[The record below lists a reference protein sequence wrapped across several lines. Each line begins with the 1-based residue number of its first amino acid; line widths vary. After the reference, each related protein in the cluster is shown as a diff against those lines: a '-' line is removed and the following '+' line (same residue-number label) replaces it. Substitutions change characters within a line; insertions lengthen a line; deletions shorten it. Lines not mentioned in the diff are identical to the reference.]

1 LKEEDMRRHP
11 VLLGL
16 VVVAVL
22 VVGFIALVLI
32 FSRFLVRKPSFALTD
47 KVAVVELT
55 GVITNSQ
62 RVIDQLIRYR
72 EDGGVKAIVL
82 RIDSPGGSVG
92 PSQEIYREVMKTK
105 NAKTVVASLGGV
117 AASGG
122 YYVASAADAI
132 VANPGTLTG
141 SIGVIMQFSN
151 VEGLMKL
158 IGLKTYTF
166 KSGRHKDLGSPFREP
181 SSDDEKILMAVIE
194 NVHDQFVRAVA
205 QGRNMEVPRVRE
217 LADGRI
223 LSGQQAMELGLV
235 DRMGNFQDAIDLAA
249 EMGGI
254 QGKPHVIY
262 PRKRRNITDLLF
274 EKVIATLVEKI
285 RASNHELFY
294 RSSPARCL

>member
-1 LKEEDMRRHP
+1 MRRHP

-22 VVGFIALVLI
+22 VVGFIALVLM
-32 FSRFLVRKPSFALTD
+32 FSRFVARKPSFVLTD
-47 KVAVVELT
+47 KVAVIELT
-55 GVITNSQ
+55 GVITDSQ

-166 KSGRHKDLGSPFREP
+166 KSGKHKDLGSPFREP
-181 SSDDEKILMAVIE
+181 SSDDEKILMGVIE

-205 QGRNMEVPRVRE
+205 QGRDMEVPRVRE
-217 LADGRI
+217 VADGRV

-254 QGKPHVIY
+254 DGKPHVIY

-285 RASNHELFY
+285 RVSNHELFY
-294 RSSPARCL
+294 RFSPARCL

>member
-1 LKEEDMRRHP
+1 MRRHP

-32 FSRFLVRKPSFALTD
+32 FSRFLMKKPTFVLTD

-55 GVITNSQ
+55 GFITSSQ
-62 RVIDQLIRYR
+62 KVIDQLIRYR

-92 PSQEIYREVMKTK
+92 PSQEIYREIMKTK

-132 VANPGTLTG
+132 VANPGTITG

-181 SSDDEKILMAVIE
+181 SSEDEKILMAVIE

-205 QGRNMEVPRVRE
+205 QGRDMEVPRVRE

-223 LSGQQAMELGLV
+223 LSGQQAMDLGLV
-235 DRMGNFQDAIDLAA
+235 DQMGNFQDAIDLAA

-254 QGKPHVIY
+254 PGKPHVIY
-262 PRKRRNITDLLF
+262 PRKRRNITDFLF

-285 RASNHELFY
+285 RVSNHELFY
-294 RSSPARCL
+294 RLSPVRCF

>member
-1 LKEEDMRRHP
+1 MRRHP

-22 VVGFIALVLI
+22 VVGFIALVLM
-32 FSRFLVRKPSFALTD
+32 FSRFVARKPSFVLTD
-47 KVAVVELT
+47 KVAVIELT
-55 GVITNSQ
+55 GVITDSQ

-166 KSGRHKDLGSPFREP
+166 KSGKHKDLGSPFREP
-181 SSDDEKILMAVIE
+181 SSDDEKILMGVIE

-205 QGRNMEVPRVRE
+205 QGRDMEVPRVRE
-217 LADGRI
+217 VADGRV

-254 QGKPHVIY
+254 DGKPHVIY
-262 PRKRRNITDLLF
+262 PRKRRKITDLLF

-285 RASNHELFY
+285 RVSNHELFY
-294 RSSPARCL
+294 RFSPARCL

>member
-1 LKEEDMRRHP
+1 MRRHP

-32 FSRFLVRKPSFALTD
+32 FSRFLVKKPAFVLTD
-47 KVAVVELT
+47 KVAVVELS
-55 GVITNSQ
+55 GVITSSQ
-62 RVIDQLIRYR
+62 KVIDQLIRYR

-92 PSQEIYREVMKTK
+92 PSQEIYREIMKTK

-132 VANPGTLTG
+132 VANPGTITG

-181 SSDDEKILMAVIE
+181 SSEDEKILMAVIE

-205 QGRNMEVPRVRE
+205 QGRDMEVPRVRE

-223 LSGQQAMELGLV
+223 LSGQQAMDLGLV
-235 DRMGNFQDAIDLAA
+235 DQMGNFQDAIDLAA

-254 QGKPHVIY
+254 PGKPHVIY
-262 PRKRRNITDLLF
+262 PRKRRNITDFLF

-285 RASNHELFY
+285 RVSNHELFY
-294 RSSPARCL
+294 RLSPVRCF

>member
-105 NAKTVVASLGGV
+105 NAKAVVASLGGV

-205 QGRNMEVPRVRE
+205 QGRDMEVPRVRE

-294 RSSPARCL
+294 RFSPARCL